1 MINMICFVHPVSNAF
16 YLLSR
21 SNIYPRK
28 GKPTKLE
35 VITIRIQVAKQI
47 RYLRQQHQ
55 WTQQYLAENCLLP
68 GLWSLSRLEARGT
81 DSLSTLQII
90 CEAFGIEVWELLR
103 DASNQPN

>member
-1 MINMICFVHPVSNAF
+1 M
-16 YLLSR
+16 
-21 SNIYPRK
+21 
-28 GKPTKLE
+28 E
-35 VITIRIQVAKQI
+35 VITIDIRIQVAKQI
-47 RYLRQQHQ
+47 RKLQQGRY
-55 WTQQYLAENCLLP
+55 WTQQYLAEITNLP